1 MFDFFSLLGLLGLV
15 GMNVKSGVI
24 LLTRIEELR
33 ATGLVAREAVW
44 RAAAD
49 RFTPVVVASMTTVL
63 GMVPL
68 ISDSMFGGMAATIMG
83 GLVVATLLVLMVLP
97 VIYSLIYRVR

>member
-1 MFDFFSLLGLLGLV
+1 
-15 GMNVKSGVI
+15 MNVKSGVI

-97 VIYSLIYRVR
+97 VIYSLIYRIR